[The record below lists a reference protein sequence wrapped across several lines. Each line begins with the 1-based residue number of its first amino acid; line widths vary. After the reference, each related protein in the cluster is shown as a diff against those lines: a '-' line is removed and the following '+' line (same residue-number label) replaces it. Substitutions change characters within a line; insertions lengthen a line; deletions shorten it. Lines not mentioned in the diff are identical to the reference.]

1 MADVNEQMTSLLEK
15 EELPYADDATAATD
29 YITKP
34 FARETR
40 KYASSPSK
48 PFNPIES
55 QALLESYKPEIKE
68 ARQEYKSEENKETA
82 KSIGTGL
89 ATGFFGLPSDVLEG
103 VNFVND
109 YLAEQGSPKAII
121 FKDAL
126 NKVRE
131 DYGRDAFDKK
141 FTEITGI
148 KSDASN
154 IDQIVGEILSPA
166 GAIVATVKGGVKATQ
181 GAIKLYDF
189 LQDAFKTQ
197 TNLLR
202 GDIPPGGATQLV
214 TGNVDNT
221 ATQMGNIN
229 QIKNKEIAAA
239 AVDAAKTTKTVDSGD
254 PNRPIINLSEI
265 GIKTPDGLAASKTY
279 EKLEAD
285 AMGGSYNEERY
296 TELTLAEKDKLFRET
311 GVYRGSEGKFR
322 YKISTGDAQLNQG
335 YLRDL
340 GVIEDGAV
348 PVFNTSKLPKEG
360 LSIKEILNFQ
370 DLYRNYGSVKS
381 NGDYGLLENIK
392 VKSFDSYIKEM
403 GLGQEAMTD
412 LKNTQAIYSRH
423 EGVETIYIRSG
434 KNIKATKDD
443 LLHEIQHAIQHRE
456 GFIAGSSPEAFL
468 NGKTQFGKDY
478 QANINSTFYEKRDAF
493 TQLEKRVGDDGKRI
507 FASFLDDKDLFESVT
522 DKLVKREYEKIL
534 QGVANKPSK
543 SQNYNTVSIRFP
555 IPGAGVRYLNTGDL
569 LVDPPSFLRNEMKP
583 MEYKGYDGN
592 KITFNEKEADLAN
605 ALSNKVGFQDYVR
618 QRIILENNVRNQKL
632 MEFEAHQMYQDVIGE
647 VQARKIEEDNDL
659 YRIAKDKMGYKP
671 NETVPKEVQEE
682 IFRQIKPSKTGLLEG
697 QTVKPK
703 GSNVDI
709 QANVKEQ

>member
-1 MADVNEQMTSLLEK
+1 MADLNEQMTSLLEK
-15 EELPYADDATAATD
+15 EELPYADDASAATD

-34 FARETR
+34 YAKDTR
-40 KYASSPSK
+40 KYALSPSK

-55 QALLESYKPEIKE
+55 QALLEAYKPEIKE
-68 ARQEYKSEENKETA
+68 ARQEDRFEKNVDTA

-89 ATGFFGLPSDVLEG
+89 LTGFAGLPSDVLEG

-109 YLAEQGSPKAII
+109 YLAEKGSPKALL

-141 FTEITGI
+141 FTEVTGI

-197 TNLLR
+197 TNLLK
-202 GDIPPGGATQLV
+202 GDVPPGGATQLV

-221 ATQMGNIN
+221 ATQMSNIN

-239 AVDAAKTTKTVDSGD
+239 AVDAAKTTKTIDSGD
-254 PNRPIINLSEI
+254 PNQPIINLSEI

-370 DLYRNYGSVKS
+370 DLYRNYGSIKS

-403 GLGQEAMTD
+403 GLGKEAMTD

-423 EGVETIYIRSG
+423 EGVETIYIKSG

-443 LLHEIQHAIQHRE
+443 ILHEIQHAIQHRE

-478 QANINSTFYEKRDAF
+478 QANINSTFYEKRAAF

-507 FASFLDDKDLFESVT
+507 FAPFLDDKDLFESVT
-522 DKLVKREYEKIL
+522 NKLVKREYEKIL
-534 QGVANKPSK
+534 KGAANNKPNNVK
-543 SQNYNTVSIRFP
+543 YFATPGGDVSFLQTR
-555 IPGAGVRYLNTGDL
+555 DL
-569 LVDPPSFLRNEMKP
+569 LVDPPSFVRNEMKP
-583 MEYKGYDGN
+583 MEYKGYDGD

-605 ALSNKVGFQDYVR
+605 ALSNKVSFQDYVR

-632 MEFEAHQMYQDVIGE
+632 MEAEAHQMYLDVGGE
-647 VQARKIEEDNDL
+647 VQARKIVEDNDL

-697 QTVKPK
+697 QTIKPQ